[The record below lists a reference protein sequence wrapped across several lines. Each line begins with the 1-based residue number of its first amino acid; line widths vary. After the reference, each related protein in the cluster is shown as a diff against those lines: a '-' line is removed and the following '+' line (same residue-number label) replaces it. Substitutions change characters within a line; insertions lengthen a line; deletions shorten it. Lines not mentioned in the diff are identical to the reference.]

1 MFIAGYYFTCLLNVY
16 SSQLPL
22 SPEST
27 LYLVKLLISGL
38 CKYDSTNK
46 ISHHYAFL
54 RISTVNSNEQLVS
67 SLVFTAASDRR
78 TLLRTLG
85 AQVITADGIV
95 LQSQVF
101 PRQSADRSEDV
112 EA

>member
-1 MFIAGYYFTCLLNVY
+1 M
-16 SSQLPL
+16 
-22 SPEST
+22 
-27 LYLVKLLISGL
+27 
-38 CKYDSTNK
+38 
-46 ISHHYAFL
+46 
-54 RISTVNSNEQLVS
+54 NSNEQLVS

-85 AQVITADGIV
+85 ARVITADGTV